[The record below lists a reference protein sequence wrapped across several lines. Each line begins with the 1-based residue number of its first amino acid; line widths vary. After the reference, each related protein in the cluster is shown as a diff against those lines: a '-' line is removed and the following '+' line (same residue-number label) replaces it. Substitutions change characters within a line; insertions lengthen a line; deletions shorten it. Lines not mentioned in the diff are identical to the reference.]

1 MGHKRVDEPLITIS
15 AMVKVGPW
23 MVESVEYGHWR
34 PCRRCD
40 TMHKE
45 TWVCTIDPSVDDATV
60 AARLGGD
67 RTWRVGSTC
76 GPTLEMVSDH
86 NWAGTTKDLSRIVRL
101 VVRATHTIA
110 KASAAGYRED
120 SLTEIVSKELELLKA
135 GKLERRMQKRMGML
149 LTSIERWLERKAL
162 SETLGVPMP
171 VPMGHPG
178 LRDRI
183 NADRKGE

>member
-1 MGHKRVDEPLITIS
+1 MGNQRVDEPLITIT

-23 MVESVEYGHWR
+23 MVEHVEYGHWR
-34 PCRRCD
+34 PCRRCK

-45 TWVCTIDPSVDDATV
+45 TWVCTIDPSVNDATV
-60 AARLGGD
+60 AARLQGD

-110 KASAAGYRED
+110 RARAAGYTED
-120 SLTEIVSKELELLKA
+120 SLAEYVSRDLDLLKQ
-135 GKLERRMQKRMGML
+135 GKLERRMQKRMGLL
-149 LTSIERWLERKAL
+149 LTNIEKWLERKAKA
-162 SETLGVPMP
+162 EKEGAPGPAVPW
-171 VPMGHPG
+171 VHSSVREG
-178 LRDRI
+178 LD
-183 NADRKGE
+183 AERK

>member
-1 MGHKRVDEPLITIS
+1 MGNTRVDEPVITIS

-23 MVESVEYGHWR
+23 MVESVEYGKWR
-34 PCRRCD
+34 PCRRCE

-60 AARLGGD
+60 AARLQGD

-110 KASAAGYRED
+110 KARDAGYRRD
-120 SLTEIVSKELELLKA
+120 SLMEEIAPDLELLKQ
-135 GKLERRMQKRMGML
+135 GKLERRMQKRMGFL
-149 LTSIERWLERKAL
+149 LTHIEKWLERKSKA
-162 SETLGVPMP
+162 EREGAAAPP
-171 VPMGHPG
+171 VPWVHSS
-178 LRDRI
+178 LRTVPDSE
-183 NADRKGE
+183 RK